1 MENLGK
7 WYLVIHVPKI
17 LKKYLDIDA
26 TTNLDQDSKP
36 NLATQRIWMTLF
48 NEKWMKKIHCY
59 VKGHVHVV
67 WLMKKDGRK
76 INFWH
81 KLGNFSDYLSK
92 KSSRIVQKI
101 YVTISKY
108 EFTCMLYVI
117 TIYSQLLWFFAY
129 CKTNLKTNFTRK
141 TIER

>member
-48 NEKWMKKIHCY
+48 NEKWMKKIHCC

-101 YVTISKY
+101 WIY
-108 EFTCMLYVI
+108 LHVI
-117 TIYSQLLWFFAY
+117 CHHYTYSQPLWFFAY